1 MPGLNMEIIKDLH
14 FPLPPMALQQRL
26 KGIADQSERLWAQQE
41 EALRQAE
48 HLFQAL
54 LRRAFA
60 GEHGLGESM
69 DRSNSGAQNLPGS
82 GHRMIC

>member
-26 KGIADQSERLWAQQE
+26 KGIADQSERLWSQQS

-54 LRRAFA
+54 LRRAFQT
-60 GEHGLGESM
+60 
-69 DRSNSGAQNLPGS
+69 DLPIG
-82 GHRMIC
+82 CP